1 MTYIN
6 DKLKLRSIQNA
17 IFNYVLEG
25 KKLVAIK
32 TVKQYYE
39 SLKDLHPT
47 AYILGEKVENV
58 HEHPLIKH
66 MTAAVAK
73 TYEMEND
80 PEGKKYMVT
89 QSDLINEEV
98 SRFLKFYKSPDDLLA
113 KVRMLK
119 FLAQNIGGC
128 YMRCTGMD
136 AISSVGI
143 EVYNCDQK
151 YGTKYFDRLV
161 EFVKLM
167 QKNDYVVFS
176 GVTDVKG
183 DRSLRPSQQKD
194 PDMYLHIVDR
204 NNDGIVVRG
213 AKIHQTGSLCAHW
226 GIVVP
231 TREMREADKDYAVCF
246 AFPTDTEGVIHVYG
260 RGTLEARALQ
270 GCDLGNV
277 EFSKFA
283 PMVLFQDVFIP
294 WDNVF
299 LNGEYEYAG
308 NMVRNFGNY
317 HRHSHGGCKCGV
329 GDVLIGA
336 AATASDYNGLG
347 TDPTAPGYNG
357 LSRVSHIN
365 NKLAEM
371 LKVTE
376 AIYGCSIAASVEST
390 PTPSGIYT
398 VDAVL
403 SNTSKLYEGKEL
415 AEVIRLMIEIA
426 GGMVADIPS
435 AQDFANPEIGPLL
448 DKYLK
453 GVDGVSTDDRVRIFR
468 LIEKLA
474 FESRDIVS
482 NIHGAGSPET
492 HRMTILRN
500 ADIEAKKKL
509 AKKLAG
515 IQE

>member
-1 MTYIN
+1 
-6 DKLKLRSIQNA
+6 
-17 IFNYVLEG
+17 
-25 KKLVAIK
+25 VAIRTK
-32 TVKQYYE
+32 EEYRE
-39 SLKDLHPT
+39 SLKDLHPIT
-47 AYILGEKVENV
+47 YILGEKIENV
-58 HEHPLIKH
+58 HEHPLISH
-66 MTAAVAK
+66 MIASVTK
-73 TYEMEND
+73 TFEMEND
-80 PEGKKYMVT
+80 PEGSKYLVT
-89 QSDLINEEV
+89 RSDLIDEDV

-119 FLAQNIGGC
+119 FLSHNIGGC

-136 AISSVGI
+136 AINSVGI

-151 YGTKYFDRLV
+151 YGTNYWDRLV
-161 EFVKLM
+161 EFVKML
-167 QKNDYVVFS
+167 QKNDYVLFS

-183 DRSLRPSQQKD
+183 DRSKRPSQQAD
-194 PDMYLHIVDR
+194 PDMYLHVVDET
-204 NNDGIVVRG
+204 NDGIVVRG
-213 AKIHQTGSLCAHW
+213 AKIHQTGSLCSHW

-231 TREMREADKDYAVCF
+231 TREMREEDKDYAVCF
-246 AFPTDTEGVIHVYG
+246 AFPVDAEGVIHIYG
-260 RGTLEARALQ
+260 RGTLEARALE
-270 GCDLGNV
+270 GRDLGNV

-283 PMVLFQDVFIP
+283 PVIIFQDVFVP
-294 WDNVF
+294 WDKVF
-299 LNGEYEYAG
+299 LYGEYEFAG

-329 GDVLIGA
+329 GDILIGA
-336 AATASDYNGLG
+336 AATAADYNGLG
-347 TDPTAPGYNG
+347 TDPTRPNYTG
-357 LSRVSHIN
+357 LSSASHIN

-390 PTPSGIYT
+390 ETPSGIYT
-398 VDAVL
+398 VDPVL

-426 GGMVADIPS
+426 GGMVADVPS
-435 AQDFANPEIGPLL
+435 SKDFENPEIGPLL

-453 GVDGVSTDDRVRIFR
+453 GVEGVSTEDRVRIFR

-500 ADIEAKKKL
+500 ADIEQKKKL

-515 IQE
+515 IKEG

>member
-1 MTYIN
+1 M
-6 DKLKLRSIQNA
+6 
-17 IFNYVLEG
+17 
-25 KKLVAIK
+25 AIK
-32 TVKQYYE
+32 TPEQYYE

-58 HEHPLIKH
+58 HQHPLIKY

-80 PEGKKYMVT
+80 EAGRKHLVT
-89 QSDLINEEV
+89 KSDLIDEDV
-98 SRFLKFYKSPDDLLA
+98 SRFLKFYKSQEDLLA

-119 FLAQNIGGC
+119 FLSHNIGGC

-151 YGTKYFDRLV
+151 YGTNYWERLV
-161 EFVKLM
+161 DFVKLM
-167 QKNDYVVFS
+167 QQNDYVLYS

-183 DRSLRPSQQKD
+183 DRSKRPSQQTD
-194 PDMYLHIVDR
+194 PDMYLRVVSKDSK
-204 NNDGIVVRG
+204 GIVVRG
-213 AKIHQTGSLCAHW
+213 AKIHQTGSLCGHW
-226 GIVVP
+226 GIIVP
-231 TREMREADKDYAVCF
+231 TREMREDDKDYAVCF
-246 AFPTDTEGVIHVYG
+246 AMPVDTEGVIYVYG
-260 RGTLEARALQ
+260 RGTLESRAME

-283 PMVLFQDVFIP
+283 PMIIFKDVFVP
-294 WDNVF
+294 WERVF
-299 LNGEYEYAG
+299 LCGEYEYAG

-336 AATASDYNGLG
+336 AATAADYNGL
-347 TDPTAPGYNG
+347 PN
-357 LSRVSHIN
+357 VSHIN

-390 PTPSGIYT
+390 PTPSGIYN
-398 VDAVL
+398 VDPVL

-415 AEVIRLMIEIA
+415 AEVIRMMIEIA

-435 AQDFANPEIGPLL
+435 DKDFANPEIGPLL
-448 DKYLK
+448 TKYLK
-453 GVDGVSTDDRVRIFR
+453 GADDVPTEDRIRIFR

-500 ADIEAKKKL
+500 ANIEAKKKL

-515 IQE
+515 IKVAK

>member
-1 MTYIN
+1 M
-6 DKLKLRSIQNA
+6 
-17 IFNYVLEG
+17 
-25 KKLVAIK
+25 AIK
-32 TVKQYYE
+32 TVEQYYE
-39 SLKDLHPT
+39 SLKSLRPT

-58 HEHPLIKH
+58 HEHPLIKY

-73 TYEMEND
+73 TYELEND
-80 PEGKKYMVT
+80 PEGKKYLVT
-89 QSDLINEEV
+89 ESDLTGEEV
-98 SRFLKFYKSPDDLLA
+98 SRFVKLYKGPDDLLA
-113 KVRMLK
+113 KIRMLK

-136 AISSVGI
+136 AINSVGI

-151 YGTKYFDRLV
+151 YGTNYWPRLLD
-161 EFVKLM
+161 FIRYL
-167 QKNDYVVFS
+167 QKNDLVLFS

-194 PDMYLHIVDR
+194 PDMYLHVVDR
-204 NNDGIVVRG
+204 DNDGIVVRG

-226 GIVVP
+226 GLIVP

-246 AFPTDTEGVIHVYG
+246 ACPTDAEGVIHVYG

-277 EFSKFA
+277 EFGKFA
-283 PMVLFQDVFIP
+283 PMVIFKDVFVP
-294 WDNVF
+294 WERVF
-299 LNGEYEYAG
+299 LCGEYEFAG
-308 NMVRNFGNY
+308 EMVRHFGNY

-336 AATASDYNGLG
+336 AATAADYNGL
-347 TDPTAPGYNG
+347 TN
-357 LSRVSHIN
+357 VSHIN

-376 AIYGCSIAASVEST
+376 AIYGCSIAASVESR

-398 VDAVL
+398 VDPVL

-415 AEVIRLMIEIA
+415 AEVIRMMIEIA
-426 GGMVADIPS
+426 GGMVADVPS
-435 AQDFANPEIGPLL
+435 DKDFANPEIGPLL
-448 DKYLK
+448 QKYLK
-453 GVDGVSTDDRVRIFR
+453 GVDGVSTEDRVRIFR

-500 ADIEAKKKL
+500 ANIEAKKKL

-515 IQE
+515 IKE

>member
-1 MTYIN
+1 MA
-6 DKLKLRSIQNA
+6 L
-17 IFNYVLEG
+17 
-25 KKLVAIK
+25 K
-32 TVKQYYE
+32 TVEQYYE

-47 AYILGEKVENV
+47 TYILGEKVENAL
-58 HEHPLIKH
+58 EHPLIKH
-66 MTAAVAK
+66 MTAAVAR
-73 TYEMEND
+73 TYGMENE
-80 PEGKKYMVT
+80 PEGKKYLVAN
-89 QSDLINEEV
+89 SDIIGEEV
-98 SRFLKFYKSPDDLLA
+98 SRFVKFYKSPDDLLA

-119 FLAQNIGGC
+119 FIAQRIGGC
-128 YMRCTGMD
+128 FMRCTGMD
-136 AISSVGI
+136 GINSVGI

-151 YGTKYFDRLV
+151 YGTNYWDRLLN
-161 EFVKLM
+161 FVKLV
-167 QKNDYVVFS
+167 QQNDFVVFS

-194 PDMYLHIVDR
+194 PDMYLHVVERDSK
-204 NNDGIVVRG
+204 GIVVRG
-213 AKIHQTGSLCAHW
+213 AKIHQTGSICAHW
-226 GIVVP
+226 GLIIP

-246 AFPTDTEGVIHVYG
+246 AVPTDAEGIIHVYG

-270 GCDLGNV
+270 DCDLGNV
-277 EFSKFA
+277 KYSKFS
-283 PMVLFQDVFIP
+283 PMVIFKDVFIP
-294 WDNVF
+294 WERVF
-299 LNGEYEYAG
+299 LCGEHEFAG
-308 NMVRNFGNY
+308 EMVRNFGNY

-336 AATASDYNGLG
+336 AATATDYNGL
-347 TDPTAPGYNG
+347 PN
-357 LSRVSHIN
+357 VSHIN

-390 PTPSGIYT
+390 PTPSGIYN
-398 VDAVL
+398 VDPVL

-415 AEVIRLMIEIA
+415 AEVIRMMIEIA

-435 AQDFANPEIGPLL
+435 DRDFDHPEIGPLL
-448 DKYLK
+448 HKYLK
-453 GVDGVSTDDRVRIFR
+453 GVDSVSTENRVRIFR

-500 ADIEAKKKL
+500 ADIESKKKL
-509 AKKLAG
+509 AKNLAG
-515 IQE
+515 IKEE